1 MFFWE
6 KEQLWNDKV
15 NKGSFFSIS
24 KLHLSYYFNKL
35 FVMHWLCL
43 LTTVVLWLSLTLQAS
58 HMFLIRGFCEFTV
71 SFSWEGKPNKEIFRW
86 SKSFAG
92 TSMEEEERAA
102 TSPLT
107 FQSHKWLRSGSL
119 QLCRETKLS
128 PWGQQYRG
136 SLYISLKRFKN
147 MESWKWG
154 LVVVI
159 MHMQY

>member
-1 MFFWE
+1 MLFWE

-15 NKGSFFSIS
+15 NKESFFSIS

-58 HMFLIRGFCEFTV
+58 QMFLIRGFCEFTV

-107 FQSHKWLRSGSL
+107 FQSHKWLRSGSCSCAEK
-119 QLCRETKLS
+119 QS
-128 PWGQQYRG
+128 SVRG
-136 SLYISLKRFKN
+136 DSSTEAACTSLWNALKICKVG
-147 MESWKWG
+147 SGVW
-154 LVVVI
+154 
-159 MHMQY
+159 